1 MLGSLDPRRSR
12 RTKRLIVLRGFG
24 KMDIA
29 GWLVDSHVAASA
41 LARPINLLSSASNWG
56 FAPRQTRPAYLEP
69 YRESVAVH
77 ETQASSP
84 SRNMIWTPFSSS
96 RPSPPS
102 PAAFIASH
110 FLVSASSMLLATCM
124 SMAQGAALSMA
135 PMKPSGLYRL
145 SLWATRVSL
154 ATSPGAAHGGS

>member
-102 PAAFIASH
+102 PAAFIASRGGG
-110 FLVSASSMLLATCM
+110 
-124 SMAQGAALSMA
+124 GAAA
-135 PMKPSGLYRL
+135 GRR
-145 SLWATRVSL
+145 AAGGGGAR
-154 ATSPGAAHGGS
+154 GAARAGA